1 MPSAKNAMWTALKQD
16 AGIIAVVGAKVYPD
30 QAPETNGVITVEE
43 PYLIFQMV
51 SSVQRVSLSGT
62 LIDLGDYRFQL
73 TGFCATREQAEDLE
87 AAILV
92 LLHGDKRGRGRINQ
106 TIGGLHV
113 KASICS
119 QEEGSVD
126 EDEAPRPGEEF
137 GLRVVRIDVRWF
149 TGA

>member
-1 MPSAKNAMWTALKQD
+1 MFTALKQD
-16 AGIIAVVGAKVYPD
+16 AGIRAVVGDKVYPD
-30 QAPETNGVITVEE
+30 QAPETNGVVSVSE

-73 TGFCATREQAEDLE
+73 TGFCETREQSEDLE
-87 AAILV
+87 AAILI
-92 LLHGDKRGRGRINQ
+92 LLHGDKKGRGKTMV
-106 TIGGLHV
+106 TIGGLLV

-137 GLRVVRIDVRWF
+137 GLRTVRVDVRWF

>member
-1 MPSAKNAMWTALKQD
+1 MPTAKAAMYAALSQD
-16 AGIIAVVGAKVYPD
+16 PGVLAIVGKKIYPD
-30 QAPETNGVITVEE
+30 QAPENNGEVTVEE
-43 PYLIFQMV
+43 PYLIFQMI

-73 TGFCATREQAEDLE
+73 TGYCKTRLQTEQLE
-87 AAILV
+87 EALLT
-92 LLHGDKRGRGRINQ
+92 LLHGDKRGRGKVNVML
-106 TIGGLHV
+106 GGKLV

-119 QEEGSVD
+119 QDEGSVD

-137 GLRVVRIDVRWF
+137 GLRVVRLDVRWF